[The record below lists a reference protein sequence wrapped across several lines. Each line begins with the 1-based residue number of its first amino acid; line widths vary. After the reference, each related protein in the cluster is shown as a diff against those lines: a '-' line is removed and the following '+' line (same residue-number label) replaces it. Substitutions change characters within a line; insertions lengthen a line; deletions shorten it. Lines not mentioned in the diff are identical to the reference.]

1 MDNSDDDFQPPLP
14 MPPRGGPEAVRGG
27 GGPVRRQQRPARAA
41 RRHEIE
47 PQAANVEIPIYE
59 NRNLADLPGEEWRFL
74 PLPFVNFQ
82 VSNLGRIKGMLR
94 IRRQRTLVRSTDPR
108 LRVATNIRT
117 EYNYRLVDDLV
128 LLAFNN
134 EDARRRQNAPFIIHL
149 DGDPK
154 NNRLEN
160 LRRATWDEYHQH
172 DDNLRQGLPRRR
184 IIRSRRFQV
193 QHNPLVIHTA
203 SPNYIAPR
211 YVYENGQ
218 LSNLYREG
226 SMVTQRL
233 NVSGIARVDI
243 TVNGRSMSPP
253 VAELVLDSFHGYDPD
268 RQLIIY
274 NDGDVTN
281 LNLANLQPATR
292 DEYAQ
297 HISNSLRATPEEEF
311 RPVRHVSDVDMTH
324 YLVSNRGRIYST
336 KTRTF
341 LSWYESPQAYAAVIL
356 YHNTMSIYFAVHRLV
371 WSAFHDRAIRPGFVI
386 DHLDMD
392 RQNNDINNL
401 EEVTPQENALRAV
414 RARQNWLD
422 TLTTAQLREIED
434 EQQELRQGERWLP
447 ARIIQ
452 GDSRFPLPEFGYE
465 VSDQGRVRNAQSG
478 RILRPGSGNFGYLHV
493 GLNGRSFR
501 VNRLVAST
509 FLENT
514 DPGTL
519 LYVDH
524 INGDRTN
531 NFASNLRWVSPQENT
546 RFSHGVRIRAYRA
559 DLNQEHTFNSIQEA
573 GQFNFNGQR
582 FAVTTIKDRLKRGTP
597 LHGWFFTR
605 ENDAATERQEE
616 TELLLEDQSLAPAQ
630 GEEDERVVLLDTELD
645 PLTRTV

>member
-1 MDNSDDDFQPPLP
+1 MDNSDDDFRPPLP
-14 MPPRGGPEAVRGG
+14 MPPRGG
-27 GGPVRRQQRPARAA
+27 GPVRRQRRPARAA

-59 NRNLADLPGEEWRFL
+59 NTNIADLPGEEWRYL
-74 PLPFVNFQ
+74 PLPFVNVQ
-82 VSNLGRIKGMLR
+82 ASNLGRIKDLLR
-94 IRRQRTLVRSTDPR
+94 IRKQEAPVRNTDPR
-108 LRVATNIRT
+108 LRVQTNIRT
-117 EYNYRLVDDLV
+117 EYKYRLVDDLV
-128 LLAFNN
+128 LLAFHNDG
-134 EDARRRQNAPFIIHL
+134 ERREEAPFIIHV
-149 DGDPK
+149 DGD
-154 NNRLEN
+154 
-160 LRRATWDEYHQH
+160 H

-203 SPNYIAPR
+203 SPNYVAPR
-211 YVYENGQ
+211 YMYENGQ
-218 LSNLYREG
+218 ISNLHREG
-226 SMVTQRL
+226 SVMKQRL
-233 NVSGIARVDI
+233 DISGIARVDLMI
-243 TVNGRSMSPP
+243 NGRYMAPS
-253 VAELVLDSFHGYDPD
+253 VAELVVDSFHVYDPD

-274 NDGDVTN
+274 NDEDVTN
-281 LNLANLQPATR
+281 LNVANLQPATR
-292 DEYAQ
+292 DEYVQ

-356 YHNTMSIYFAVHRLV
+356 YHNTMSIYFAVNRLV
-371 WSAFHDRAIRPGFVI
+371 WSAFHEREIRPGFVI

-401 EEVTPQENALRAV
+401 EEVTQQEHTLRAFQ
-414 RARQNWLD
+414 ARLNWLD
-422 TLTTAQLREIED
+422 TLPTAQLREIED

-447 ARIIQ
+447 ARIM
-452 GDSRFPLPEFGYE
+452 R

-478 RILRPGSGNFGYLHV
+478 RILRPASGKFGYV
-493 GLNGRSFR
+493 TVRLNGRSFR

-514 DPGTL
+514 DPATL

-531 NFASNLRWVSPQENT
+531 NFASNLRWVSLQEIA
-546 RFSHGVRIRAYRA
+546 RLSHGVRIRAYRA
-559 DLNQEHTFNSIQEA
+559 DLSREHTFNSIQEA
-573 GQFNFNGQR
+573 EGFNFTGQR

-616 TELLLEDQSLAPAQ
+616 TELLLEEQSLAPAQ
-630 GEEDERVVLLDTELD
+630 GEEDERVVLLDREQD
-645 PLTRTV
+645 PLARVV